1 MTCGIVL
8 SGGASSRMGQPKA
21 LLELGGIGMAE
32 RLFKLFSE
40 FCDPV
45 WIVTGAQHDRIASAL
60 PQYSPQLV
68 WNVSH
73 AEGMLSSLRTGLAQC
88 GQASS
93 VLFSPVDFAGVQRST
108 IQALFA
114 VEQQAVVKPRWRGQ
128 SGHPVLI
135 RTPAIQALNQA
146 RPGENA
152 KAVLSRFEATYVD
165 VEDRAV
171 AEDCDTPDDY
181 EKLLSWWHESA

>member
-45 WIVTGAQHDRIASAL
+45 WIVTGAHHDRIASAL

-68 WNVSH
+68 WNASH
-73 AEGMLSSLRTGLAQC
+73 EEGMLSSLRTGLAQC

-114 VEQQAVVKPRWRGQ
+114 AKEQAVVKPRWRGQ

-135 RTPAIQALNQA
+135 RTPAIQALNHA

-152 KAVLSRFEATYVD
+152 KAVLSRFEATYLD

>member
-21 LLELGGIGMAE
+21 LLELGGIGMAV

-45 WIVTGAQHDRIASAL
+45 WIVTGAHHDRIASAL

-68 WNVSH
+68 WNASH

-88 GQASS
+88 GKASS
-93 VLFSPVDFAGVQRST
+93 VLFSPVDFAGVRRST
-108 IQALFA
+108 IQTLFA
-114 VEQQAVVKPRWRGQ
+114 AKEQAVVKPRWRGQ

-146 RPGENA
+146 RPDENA
-152 KAVLSRFEATYVD
+152 KAVLSRFDATYVD

-181 EKLLSWWHESA
+181 QKLLSWWHESE